1 MIGRQKKAR
10 SVEDGV
16 RPGLHP
22 LVLSIRT
29 EKASLMSQRG
39 NSLQLSRQESGA
51 TWREWCWY
59 VRDLDP
65 YQAKWHKT
73 LLLTHIIS
81 IHGLLWTFC
90 TVVKT
95 SCAYKCVALAAL
107 WSEDGKRVVENKQL
121 LLPFSL
127 PQQHQTPLPTYWWLT
142 PPVS

>member
-51 TWREWCWY
+51 TWRE
-59 VRDLDP
+59 
-65 YQAKWHKT
+65 
-73 LLLTHIIS
+73 
-81 IHGLLWTFC
+81 
-90 TVVKT
+90 
-95 SCAYKCVALAAL
+95 
-107 WSEDGKRVVENKQL
+107 
-121 LLPFSL
+121 
-127 PQQHQTPLPTYWWLT
+127 
-142 PPVS
+142 